1 MDPNK
6 PTEVTIAC
14 GCNRTP
20 SDERV
25 LQEPNYG
32 FFANLTLLFGVTAAP
47 RAIDFRC
54 LACGKHIGSTSDPEL
69 LRKNTH

>member
-1 MDPNK
+1 MDKNQ

-14 GCNRTP
+14 GCRRTP

-25 LQEPNYG
+25 LQEPQYG

-47 RAIDFRC
+47 RSIDFRC
-54 LACGKHIGSTSDPEL
+54 LACGKVIGSTTDAES
-69 LRKNTH
+69 LRRNTH